1 MFMGVLLRFEWL
13 FECPFPAWSV
23 GVGRRE
29 ATERE
34 TLRLMLCTD
43 PASSSRLS
51 SLRGVVKPLL

>member
-1 MFMGVLLRFEWL
+1 MFMGVLLWFA
-13 FECPFPAWSV
+13 CPFPWSV
-23 GVGRRE
+23 GVGRREE